1 MIASQSGTY
10 FFTSFTI
17 AASPFGGSYEADG
30 AADARAIAWRGSAA
44 TQAYG

>member
-17 AASPFGGSYEADG
+17 AASPCLESYGAIR
-30 AADARAIAWRGSAA
+30 AADAWAIA
-44 TQAYG
+44 